1 MADNVVA
8 TSHPLAAQAGL
19 SMLARGGNAVDAAIA
34 GAAVLTLVEPTGC
47 GLGSD
52 AFAIIWDGDDLHGLN
67 ASGRSPKAWSPD
79 RFAGRKE
86 MPIAGWE
93 SVTVPGAVSAWVML
107 SDWFGDLA
115 FAELFEPA
123 IGYAE
128 KGFVVTP
135 KITELWAKGAILHHK
150 QPGFSETFLR
160 DGKPPKAGERFFQ
173 PDMAKSFAKIAESN
187 GRAFYGG
194 GLAEAIARE
203 AARHGA
209 ALTTEDLESHVSDW
223 CGTISRKFGDVELH
237 EIPPNGQGI
246 AALMALGIL
255 EHTNVRDR
263 SADSVEATHLQIE
276 AVKIGLRDTW
286 HHVAD
291 FDHMTDVGVEEL
303 LSDTYLAKR
312 ALEIDP
318 ERARNFGVGPRRH
331 GGTVYLSAADS
342 QGVMVSFIQSNY
354 KGFGSGVAIPGTGIH
369 PQNRGYGFSLD
380 PKSQNRVDGAKRP
393 FHTIIPGFAMGPGGP
408 LMSFGVMG
416 GPMQA
421 QGHVQMVLRTQLWR
435 QDPQM
440 AADAPRWR
448 VVDGLGVACEESMD
462 AGLIGGLRKLG
473 HDLTVEEPDDAFGFG
488 GAQIVQKLPSGGYIV
503 GTDPRKD
510 GAAVGY

>member
-19 SMLARGGNAVDAAIA
+19 SMLASGGNAVDAAIA

-52 AFAIIWDGDDLHGLN
+52 AFAIVWDGKDLHGLN

-79 RFAGRKE
+79 RFAGRVE

-93 SVTVPGAVSAWVML
+93 SVTVPGAVSAWAML
-107 SDWFGDLA
+107 SDRFGALA
-115 FAELFEPA
+115 FAELIGPA
-123 IGYAE
+123 IDYAE
-128 KGFVVTP
+128 NGFVVTP
-135 KITELWAKGAILHHK
+135 KIAELWKKGAALHYK

-173 PDMAKSFAKIAESN
+173 PNMANTFAKIAESK
-187 GRAFYGG
+187 GRAFYRGEI
-194 GLAEAIARE
+194 AEAIALE

-209 ALTTEDLESHVSDW
+209 ALTLDDLEDHVSDW
-223 CGTISRKFGDVELH
+223 CGTISRKFGDIELH

-255 EHTNVRDR
+255 DHTNIRDC
-263 SADSVEATHLQIE
+263 SVDSVEATHLQIE
-276 AVKIGLRDTW
+276 AVKMSLRDTW

-291 FDHMTDVGVEEL
+291 LDHMTDVGTKDL
-303 LSDTYLAKR
+303 LDDAYLANR
-312 ALEIDP
+312 ALEVDP
-318 ERARNFGVGPRRH
+318 GRAVNLGVGSPRL
-331 GGTVYLSAADS
+331 GGTVYIATADAH
-342 QGVMVSFIQSNY
+342 GMMVSFIQSNY

-369 PQNRGYGFSLD
+369 LQNRGYGFSLD
-380 PKSQNRVDGAKRP
+380 PTSQNRVAGAKRP
-393 FHTIIPGFAMGPGGP
+393 FHTIIPGFVMGSCGP
-408 LMSFGVMG
+408 LMSFGLMG

-448 VVDGLGVACEESMD
+448 VVDRLGVTTEQSMD
-462 AGLIGGLRKLG
+462 ADLINGLKELG
-473 HDLTVEEPDDAFGFG
+473 HEITVELPDDAFGFG
-488 GAQIVQKLPSGGYIV
+488 GAQLIQKLPSGGFIG